1 MTPIS
6 TLRTRVLKL
15 EVERPSPVRRF
26 IVVAGTR
33 DQIPGALVAA
43 LEGLGELVIV
53 TTGVPRD
60 PLDPD
65 EGPRLP
71 AVHEQ
76 VGGAWVAV
84 DDTAIAA

>member
-1 MTPIS
+1 MIS
-6 TLRTRVLKL
+6 SLRARILKL
-15 EVERPSPVRRF
+15 EARQPPATRAF

>member
-1 MTPIS
+1 MIGS
-6 TLRTRVLKL
+6 LRARLAKL
-15 EVERPSPVRRF
+15 EAARPSPVRRF
-26 IVVAGTR
+26 IVVAGTP

-43 LEGLGELVIV
+43 LEGLGEV
-53 TTGVPRD
+53 TVVTSGVPRD

>member
-1 MTPIS
+1 MIGS
-6 TLRTRVLKL
+6 LRARILKL
-15 EVERPSPVRRF
+15 EARQPPATRAF
-26 IVVAGTR
+26 IVCAGTR

-43 LEGLGELVIV
+43 LEALGEV
-53 TTGVPRD
+53 TVVTSGVPRD

>member
-1 MTPIS
+1 MIGS
-6 TLRTRVLKL
+6 LRARILKL
-15 EVERPSPVRRF
+15 EARQPPATRAF
-26 IVVAGTR
+26 IVCAGTR

>member
-1 MTPIS
+1 MIS
-6 TLRTRVLKL
+6 SLRARILKL
-15 EVERPSPVRRF
+15 EARQPPATRAF

-84 DDTAIAA
+84 DDTALAA